1 MKIITIHTAYIQ
13 LDQFLKWANIT
24 TNGGDIRFFIEEKR
38 ILVNNEICLVKR
50 KKLYH
55 GDIVTIKNLGSWK
68 VLRSEI

>member
-1 MKIITIHTAYIQ
+1 MKTITIHTAYIQ

-24 TNGGDIRFFIEEKR
+24 ANGGDIRFFIEEKR

-55 GDIVTIKNLGSWK
+55 GDIAVSYTHLTLPTNRE
-68 VLRSEI
+68 V

>member
-1 MKIITIHTAYIQ
+1 MVEIYV
-13 LDQFLKWANIT
+13 
-24 TNGGDIRFFIEEKR
+24 FFIEEKR

-55 GDIVTIKNLGSWK
+55 GDIVTIKNIGTWK